1 MQLSMSQASLF
12 GGTPAYLYFQVH
24 IYVWYGCLMYL
35 FISAIVNHV
44 GFTSFVTVTDI
55 GNRWLN
61 ARHISWIYLICYR
74 YRHQTHLYLIVL
86 QRWIYLICYRYRH
99 RNNTWVLCNYVG
111 FTSFVTVTDISK
123 PIIY

>member
-55 GNRWLN
+55 NGHNS
-61 ARHISWIYLICYR
+61 ISQY
-74 YRHQTHLYLIVL
+74 Q
-86 QRWIYLICYRYRH
+86 
-99 RNNTWVLCNYVG
+99 VG
-111 FTSFVTVTDISK
+111 FTSFVTVTDIK
-123 PIIY
+123 PITLFT